1 MTKHPRR
8 VHARHHKFFSH
19 IITRRVLH
27 TGWYALAI
35 IGALAAVVY
44 VGARM
49 AMPVVAE
56 KKADLEALISRESG
70 YQVGIEQLEGY
81 WDGLHPGLRLRGVDI
96 ATPDGAYPAVRLAE
110 LRVSLRIF
118 PLLGGRLDI
127 HSAVLVRP
135 RLTLER
141 LVDGRFRISG
151 FAPIEQGDPAQ
162 TETFM
167 AWFFRQGRLA
177 IEDGDLLWIDRR
189 DALEPLRLT
198 KVNLQ
203 LRNRGEHHRLG
214 MTAEFPD
221 DMCASCSFTAD
232 IEGNPLL
239 GQPFEGDIYV
249 RARSLNVE
257 RLPRIVREQL
267 PPALRGIF
275 SVELWSEW
283 DESMPVAL
291 EGELSVAD
299 LRLPLTGLNAP
310 LSVKQAATRIRW
322 SGTPEDFNAEL
333 RDLTLALH
341 GKPWTA
347 GRLRFAR
354 QQRETRLQVER
365 IELGDITAFIDSLR
379 LDQSAPDAEAAE
391 LLARE
396 TAARWREL
404 KPAGTI
410 SNLKLQLTGALGAPD
425 DYTLAANV
433 AGLSLRPYRGWPGVR
448 GVSGALRATPER
460 GTLKLGV
467 QTGALALPQIFRAPL
482 PITRADA
489 ELRWQHADNQWQVA
503 ADNIALRNEDIN
515 ASGRMQ
521 LRLPDDPEQ
530 SPHLAL
536 KMEFRDGNGANAARY
551 YPVHQL
557 SAGTL
562 AWMEHSFAGG
572 FITRGKLEYD
582 GRTRE
587 FPFRD
592 GNGKFEI
599 QASVRNG
606 VYRYLRGWEPVTAVV
621 ANVTVNADRF
631 TVTGHG
637 RIGTLQA
644 NDIVVGIGD
653 AGTVR
658 VRANVAGPVA
668 ESLRVLRNVK
678 SEPGED
684 RWKQWLLQDLTAGG
698 EGMLSLDLAVPIDPG
713 QVRVSGEYRF
723 LNGTL
728 GLGQSSVQASK
739 VVGNLRFN
747 ENGVHEGRVDA
758 RLYGE
763 ELTLAVHSPA
773 VDDTVAV
780 VRGHATQTALTALLG
795 PTLAPRVG
803 GAVPWEARLRL
814 ANGRT
819 ELSGDADL
827 SALRVSL
834 PAPFHKPEGFGSEP
848 LRVRTEATT
857 RDDITLGVSLGTLVR
872 ARVRLERRDGWQFA
886 GGRLVVSDPPAR
898 LPEPITA
905 PAERGLNVVLRFE
918 ELDLD
923 RWAAAFS
930 SDAGG
935 TVPGWVVRV
944 GAHVGRLNYLE
955 RDFGAMAVSLV
966 RDQKGWTG
974 GVSGTAAEGRVR
986 IETASATRVALDLAH
1001 LHLPPARDSDSA
1013 AGTDPRKLPF
1023 LTLKA
1028 KSFQRSNLDL
1038 GELDFAASPYAQGWR
1053 VERVVLVRPE
1063 SRFEA
1068 SGNWRI
1074 EFGKPLCSFTARLS
1088 TQDAGATLAALGM
1101 PEQIEGSEVELTAAL
1116 AWAGTPADLEY
1127 ESMSGNV
1134 ELHARKGRF
1143 LQIEQGA
1150 TRLFGILDISA
1161 IARYLTLDFSPVFGK
1176 GFAFDN
1182 IDGKVAIERGDAN
1195 TNDLSIAGP
1204 TARLDF
1210 SGRVGL
1216 ANEDFNLVLDVY
1228 PRLSDSLTI
1237 GSLVA
1242 GGPQVALWTFLVQ
1255 KLFKKQIEEGTRVSY
1270 LVRGP
1275 WRKPEISRK
1284 ISEVSPVET
1293 SPQTN

>member
-1 MTKHPRR
+1 
-8 VHARHHKFFSH
+8 
-19 IITRRVLH
+19 VLR
-27 TGWYALAI
+27 TGWYALAVV
-35 IGALAAVVY
+35 GALAAVFY
-44 VGARM
+44 VGARL
-49 AMPVVAE
+49 AMPAVAE
-56 KKADLEALISRESG
+56 KKGELEALISRESG
-70 YQVGIEQLEGY
+70 YRVGIEQLEGY

-96 ATPDGAYPAVRLAE
+96 AAPDDSYPAVRLDE
-110 LRVSLRIF
+110 LRISLQIF
-118 PLLGGRLDI
+118 PLLAGRLDI
-127 HSAVLVRP
+127 HAAVLVRP

-141 LVDGRFRISG
+141 LTDGRFRISG
-151 FAPIEQGDPAQ
+151 FAPIGPDDPAR

-177 IEDGDLLWIDRR
+177 VEDGDLLWIDRR
-189 DALEPLRLT
+189 DETETLRLT

-214 MTAEFPD
+214 VSAEFPN
-221 DMCASCSFTAD
+221 DMCASCSFAAD
-232 IEGNPLL
+232 VDGNPLL
-239 GQPFEGDIYV
+239 GQSFEGDIYV

-267 PPALRGIF
+267 PPALRGVF
-275 SVELWSEW
+275 SVETWSEW
-283 DESMPVAL
+283 EESMPVAL

-299 LRLPLTGLNAP
+299 LRLPLAGLNAP
-310 LSVKQAATRIRW
+310 LSVKQASTRVRW
-322 SGTPEDFNAEL
+322 SGGRGGFNTEL
-333 RDLTLALH
+333 RGLTLALH

-365 IELGDITAFIDSLR
+365 IELGDVTAFIDGLR
-379 LDQSAPDAEAAE
+379 MDDHLDGAEDTE

-404 KPAGTI
+404 KPGGTI
-410 SNLKLQLTGALGAPD
+410 SDLTVQLTGALGAPE
-425 DYTLAANV
+425 DYTLAAEVSN
-433 AGLSLRPYRGWPGVR
+433 LSVRPYRGWPGVR
-448 GVSGALRATPER
+448 GVSGTLRATPER
-460 GTLKLGV
+460 GTLTLGV
-467 QTGALALPQIFRAPL
+467 QTGALALPRIFRAPL

-489 ELRWQHADNQWQVA
+489 ELRWQRADGQWQIA
-503 ADNIALRNEDIN
+503 ADNILLRNEDIN
-515 ASGRMQ
+515 ASGRMR

-557 SAGTL
+557 SPATL
-562 AWMEHSFAGG
+562 AWMEYSFAGG
-572 FITRGKLEYD
+572 QVTRGKLEYD
-582 GRTRE
+582 GHTRD
-587 FPFRD
+587 FPFHE

-599 QASVRNG
+599 EAGVRNG

-621 ANVTVNADRF
+621 ANVAVKADRF

-644 NDIVVGIGD
+644 SDIVVGTGD
-653 AGTVR
+653 PGTVR

-668 ESLRVLRNVK
+668 ESLRVLRGVDAA
-678 SEPGED
+678 PGED
-684 RWKQWLLQDLTAGG
+684 RWKQWLLPGLNATG
-698 EGMLSLDLAVPIDPG
+698 EGVLSLDLSVPIDPG
-713 QVRVSGEYRF
+713 PTRVSGEYRF

-728 GLGQSSVQASK
+728 GLGDSSALASK
-739 VVGNLRFN
+739 VVGSLRFN
-747 ENGVHEGRVDA
+747 EDGVREGKVSA

-763 ELTLAVHSPA
+763 ELALAIDSPGA
-773 VDDTVAV
+773 DDTMAV
-780 VRGHATQTALTALLG
+780 LRGRATQAALTSLFG
-795 PTLAPRVG
+795 PALAPRIG

-834 PAPFHKPEGFGSEP
+834 PAPFNKPNGFGAES

-857 RDDITLGVSLGTLVR
+857 RDDLTLGVSLGTLVR
-872 ARVRLERRDGWQFA
+872 ARLRLERRGGWQFA
-886 GGRLVVSDPPAR
+886 GGRLVVSDPPTR
-898 LPEPITA
+898 LPESITT
-905 PAERGLNVVLRFE
+905 PAERGLNVVLRLD

-923 RWAAAFS
+923 RWSAALGR
-930 SDAGG
+930 DAGG
-935 TVPGWVVRV
+935 ERSEWIARI
-944 GAHVGRLNYLE
+944 GAHVGHLSYLE
-955 RDFGAMAVSLV
+955 RDLGAMAVSLV

-974 GVSGTAAEGRVR
+974 GISGPAAEGRVR

-1001 LHLPPARDSDSA
+1001 LHVPAARTESSA
-1013 AGTDPRKLPF
+1013 AETDPRKLPF

-1028 KSFQRSNLDL
+1028 RSFRRNQLDL
-1038 GELDFAASPYAQGWR
+1038 GELDFAASPNPQGWR
-1053 VERVVLVRPE
+1053 VERLVLVRPE

-1068 SGNWRI
+1068 NGSWRV
-1074 EFGKPLCSFTARLS
+1074 EQGKPQCSFTARLS
-1088 TQDAGATLAALGM
+1088 TQDAGATLAALGL

-1116 AWAGTPADLEY
+1116 AWAGTPANLEY
-1127 ESMSGNV
+1127 ESMSGNL

-1150 TRLFGILDISA
+1150 ARLFGILDISA

-1195 TNDLSIAGP
+1195 TSDLTINGP
-1204 TARLDF
+1204 TARLNF

-1228 PRLSDSLTI
+1228 PSLADSLTI

-1270 LVRGP
+1270 VVRGP

-1284 ISEVSPVET
+1284 LGEVSPVE
-1293 SPQTN
+1293 SPPQTN